1 MSPGAR
7 GRKGSGAIPMQSQ
20 EANLAKALE
29 AGLAGKQ
36 PLAQTELLPGRN
48 VIMAASCPDNLA
60 QLQLI
65 PSQWCW

>member
-1 MSPGAR
+1 
-7 GRKGSGAIPMQSQ
+7 MQSQ

-29 AGLAGKQ
+29 AGLVGKQ